1 MRKMLTAL
9 LTVLFLTACSNQE
22 VSDYDY
28 SFTGESEHWI
38 AEYFV
43 QGTEKWGKK
52 NDIVTYSNEG
62 NHIFTLKYKGT
73 LEELASVKTLGYSYE
88 TNTSSGLSDMEF
100 DEPLTEIVFTSRGR
114 STGAKVGEDE
124 IIQVHVKWDDAE
136 ESFELHNRGERIFPR

>member
-1 MRKMLTAL
+1 MLTAL

-28 SFTGESEHWI
+28 SFTGESEHWV

-52 NDIVTYSNEG
+52 NNSVTYSNESSY
-62 NHIFTLKYKGT
+62 IFTVKYKGT
-73 LEELASVKTLGYSYE
+73 LEELTPVKTLEFAYE
-88 TNTSSGLSDMEF
+88 TIMSSGSKSMEF
-100 DEPLTEIVFTSRGR
+100 DEPLTEVVFTTSG
-114 STGAKVGEDE
+114 SSKGGAKVGEDE
-124 IIQVHVKWDDAE
+124 VIQVHVKWDDAE